1 LNKHLARC
9 EAIVAQVSE
18 VLRNRLTGN
27 DCCQLLRDR
36 RSLLETGTAVAVE
49 IGVALAERRQTYWYQ
64 SSLKS

>member
-9 EAIVAQVSE
+9 EAIVG
-18 VLRNRLTGN
+18 NRLTGN